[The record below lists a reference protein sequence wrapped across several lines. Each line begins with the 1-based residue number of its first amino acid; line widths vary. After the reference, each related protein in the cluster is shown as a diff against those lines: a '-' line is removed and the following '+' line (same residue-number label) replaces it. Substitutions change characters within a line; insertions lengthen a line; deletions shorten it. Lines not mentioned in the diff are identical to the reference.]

1 MQKGNEMEQSIWEV
15 FMNEGKKL
23 GKTNEEIGKALAAV
37 LFAETRQ
44 VDTETVNNIPEQISI
59 PEVQSEPDNVTPNTA
74 RQTRISTKGIAITM
88 ENKGG
93 LRLSHSSLSEAGKAI
108 GRSETYIGVNLRKGM
123 PIYSKV
129 NGHRGEE
136 WFVVNKE
143 EVLSKLASGHSI
155 KAQPKTLRDAMGR
168 NYTFKSVTDAET
180 FLGRGHGY
188 IKMNI
193 ERGLPITNWKGERF
207 YLVEDNK

>member
-1 MQKGNEMEQSIWEV
+1 MEQSIWEV
-15 FMNEGKKL
+15 LMNEGKKL
-23 GKTNEEIGKALAAV
+23 GKTNEEIGKVLARV
-37 LFAETRQ
+37 LFAETHQ
-44 VDTETVNNIPEQISI
+44 VETATVNDEPEQIQI
-59 PEVQSEPDNVTPNTA
+59 PVTQDQPENVPASLA
-74 RQTRISTKGIAITM
+74 RQTRVSTKGIGVTL

-93 LRLSHSSLSEAGKAI
+93 LRLTYPSLSLGGEAI
-108 GRSETYIGVNLRKGM
+108 GRSEGYIANNLREGK

-155 KAQPKTLRDAMGR
+155 KAQPKTLRDVMGR

>member
-1 MQKGNEMEQSIWEV
+1 MEQSIWEV
-15 FMNEGKKL
+15 FMNEGKKR
-23 GKTNEEIGKALAAV
+23 GKTNEEIGKALATV

-44 VDTETVNNIPEQISI
+44 VETETVNNVPEQISI
-59 PEVQSEPDNVTPNTA
+59 PVVQSEPENVTTNLA
-74 RQTRISTKGIAITM
+74 KQIKASAKGISVTL

-93 LRLSHSSLSEAGKAI
+93 LRLTYSSLSDGGKAI
-108 GRSETYIGVNLRKGM
+108 GRSEGYIPLNLREGK

-143 EVLSKLASGHSI
+143 EVLSALANGHSI
-155 KAQPKTLRDAMGR
+155 KAQPRTLRDGMGR
-168 NYTFKSVTDAET
+168 KYPFKSVTDAES

-188 IKMNI
+188 IKMNYD
-193 ERGLPITNWKGERF
+193 RGLPITNWKGERF
-207 YLVEDNK
+207 YLVEDNE